1 MIVYADV
8 LFCIN
13 FSIDL
18 ILLVL
23 AGWALSIRRR
33 PLRIFLSA
41 CFGGLFSVLL
51 LWLSLAP
58 IYHYAFAL
66 GAALLMCAIAYA
78 PLRARVFIKL
88 AVAFFAASLLLGG
101 AVSVLYSALA
111 AFFDTGTVG
120 SASAL
125 VSAHKAEIFL
135 LYALGSALVFFL
147 AGRFFARRGS
157 GRSVTLE
164 IEERGRRVKVS
175 ALVDSGN
182 LLTDP
187 FSARPVI
194 LVRQRELSSIL
205 PPSVFSLLE
214 TGGAQTLPL
223 TLQRKIRLIPAQ
235 GIGGRCTL
243 VGYMPDCILLS
254 EKDDKHK
261 RAIDALVAISEKDLR
276 DFDGHAAVLPVKLL
290 H

>member
-1 MIVYADV
+1 MYADV
-8 LFCIN
+8 LFCVN

-18 ILLVL
+18 ILLIL
-23 AGWALSIRRR
+23 AGWALGIKRR
-33 PLRIFLSA
+33 PARIFLSSL
-41 CFGGLFSVLL
+41 FGGLFSVIA

-58 IYHYAFAL
+58 LYHYGATL
-66 GAALLMCAIAYA
+66 LAALLMCVIAYA
-78 PLRARVFIKL
+78 PQRPRIFIKL
-88 AVAFFAASLLLGG
+88 TVSFFAASLLLGG

-111 AFFDTGTVG
+111 DFFDTGTLG
-120 SASAL
+120 GASAL

-157 GRSVTLE
+157 GKSVTLE
-164 IEERGRRVKVS
+164 IEERGKRVKVS

-194 LVRQRELSSIL
+194 LVRQREISAIL
-205 PPSVFSLLE
+205 PARIFSLLDE
-214 TGGAQTLPL
+214 GSTEKIPFP
-223 TLQRKIRLIPAQ
+223 LQRKIRLIPAE
-235 GIGGRCTL
+235 GLGGKRTL
-243 VGYMPDCILLS
+243 VGYLPDCILLL
-254 EKDDKHK
+254 EKDDEKHK
-261 RAIDALVAISEKDLR
+261 RALDAVLAITDKELR
-276 DFDGHAAVLPVKLL
+276 DFDGHAAVLPAKLL